1 MSYASAVIKDGQ
13 VVGGMLASPENE
25 MHAPALTDAVKSE
38 LATAIAA
45 LPRDGNLHLVE
56 LYQPGH
62 SAVKAGT
69 IKEGLHVNGVHMH
82 TEVTL
87 EPDAPT

>member
-1 MSYASAVIKDGQ
+1 MSQYASALVKDGV

-25 MHAPALTDAVKSE
+25 AHAPALTDAVKAE
-38 LATAIAA
+38 LGTAIAA
-45 LPRDGNLHLVE
+45 LPRDGNLHLIE
-56 LYQPGH
+56 LYQPDH

-82 TEVTL
+82 AAVTL
-87 EPDAPT
+87 VSDAT